1 MKRQD
6 WGSNL
11 MSDRYIA
18 TIGNHFGIGIDLTL
32 ANKEEIFLVSLVPTV
47 FVMRAICSG
56 VTVRSG

>member
-1 MKRQD
+1 MT
-6 WGSNL
+6 GV
-11 MSDRYIA
+11 
-18 TIGNHFGIGIDLTL
+18 HFGIGIDLTL